1 MMLRKIIETI
11 FSKGITAISNFA
23 TVIITSAYLG
33 AAIRGEIALLLL
45 SVNIVNLFQVILGG
59 PALAYLSPNH
69 SVRDLAGLAFIWNLL
84 FGFLVSWLLV
94 ILQLLPMELFNFV
107 LVISILQGILSII
120 QNLLIGKD
128 EISKQNILEII
139 RALIVTG
146 FIVFALTMQHY
157 TDVAYVYYAYV
168 LANSIVALIGIIFLW
183 PYLVRSV
190 RIDSLST
197 LFRKMAN
204 FGFQVQFNNIS
215 QIINYRFVYYLIEKW
230 KGLEALGIFSVAV
243 SIGEATWVICRSIA
257 TFQTSKVVNEKDP
270 KKQVTLTIL
279 MSKLSIVLTL
289 VALIVLFLLPTSLY
303 IWLLRRPEFSDIKFL
318 LACFSGG
325 IFFLAI
331 FTIFNHYFTATN
343 QNIVNIRAS
352 LFGNLV
358 TIPTGIILIHW
369 YSIYGGALTYTVV
382 NLAMLVYL
390 FYQFKKRTRS
400 RLSHFTLR
408 KEDFRIFSQH

>member
-59 PALAYLSPNH
+59 PVLAYLSPNH
-69 SVRDLAGLAFIWNLL
+69 SVRDLAGLAFVWNIL

-94 ILQLLPMELFNFV
+94 ILNLLPAELLNFV

-120 QNLLIGKD
+120 QNLLIGKE

-139 RALIVTG
+139 RAVIVTS
-146 FIVFALTMQHY
+146 FIVFALTIQSY
-157 TDVAYVYYAYV
+157 TDVKYVYYAYV
-168 LANSIVALIGIIFLW
+168 IANSVVATIGVLFLI
-183 PYLVRSV
+183 PYLRSAVRV
-190 RIDSLST
+190 DSLSS
-197 LFRKMAN
+197 LFRKMSH

-257 TFQTSKVVNEKDP
+257 TFQTSKIVNEKDP
-270 KKQVTLTIL
+270 QKQANLTIL
-279 MSKLSIVLTL
+279 MSKLSIVLTIC
-289 VALIVLFLLPTSLY
+289 ALIVLFVLPTSLY
-303 IWLLRRPEFSDIKFL
+303 VWMLRRPEFSDIKL
-318 LACFSGG
+318 LLMCFSGG
-325 IFFLAI
+325 ILFLAI

-343 QNIVNIRAS
+343 KNIINIRAS

-369 YSIYGGALTYTVV
+369 YSIYGGALTYTIV
-382 NLAMLVYL
+382 NIAMLIYL
-390 FYQFKKRTRS
+390 FYQFRKITGA
-400 RLSHFTLR
+400 RLHHFVPR